1 MIQEQIVNSSKIW
14 QNILLVQS
22 ILWLVFNMVDLTI
35 YESFI

>member
-35 YESFI
+35 YETFI